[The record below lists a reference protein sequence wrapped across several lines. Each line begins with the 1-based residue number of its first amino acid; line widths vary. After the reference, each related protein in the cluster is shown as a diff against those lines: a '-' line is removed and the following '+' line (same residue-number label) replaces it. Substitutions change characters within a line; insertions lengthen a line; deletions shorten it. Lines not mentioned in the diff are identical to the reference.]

1 MKIPAFLT
9 QPGTPL
15 ARLIT
20 AATTL
25 LLAFCLFGAGFV
37 ACCLPP
43 TTQMLSQNVSNTQLS
58 PYDAD
63 SLTNLAQTTRAYTVE
78 GMAYPAYCEKECQ
91 ALADLL
97 NQGTLSPFAADRL
110 RTATSQA
117 LAAENDPST
126 LPEALATATGDD
138 AVTAAE
144 AAALVDDGLA
154 LSADSVVHLDQVHQV
169 VIVALVAIVIAL
181 ILLVASF
188 GHVIFNYGRKAASTC
203 LIWGPVAML
212 AILALFLVWALA
224 DFDALFA
231 WMHSLFFADGTW
243 TFSVKSLLI
252 CMYPEP
258 FWMGMGVT
266 WLLTTCI
273 ASVISLGVGIRMKRT
288 DKHV

>member
-78 GMAYPAYCEKECQ
+78 GMAYPDYCEAECQ
-91 ALADLL
+91 ALSSLL
-97 NQGTLSPFAADRL
+97 SEGSLSPFAANQL
-110 RTATSQA
+110 RAAASTALSTENDPVTLPDA
-117 LAAENDPST
+117 LAA
-126 LPEALATATGDD
+126 ATGDD

-224 DFDALFA
+224 DFEALFA